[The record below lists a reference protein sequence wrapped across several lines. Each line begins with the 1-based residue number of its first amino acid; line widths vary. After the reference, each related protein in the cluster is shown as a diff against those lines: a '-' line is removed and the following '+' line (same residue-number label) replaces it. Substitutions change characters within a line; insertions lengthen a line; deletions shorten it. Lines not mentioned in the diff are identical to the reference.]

1 MNFFDEQTIND
12 LEFDLIRLML
22 HDYCHGA
29 TARLRMVDLVPIAH
43 PKNIEVELFR
53 TNEFLQIRKQG
64 LPIPRI
70 DFEEMEKEIE
80 LLGYNGSILEEISFS
95 NLLNNSRLINDLIK
109 FFKKNEEF
117 GYLSELMK
125 SVYFTL
131 EIIKPI
137 EKVFDPKGIIKDD
150 ASNLLSEIRKNIIS
164 ERREISKNFNK
175 VIKRYRDQGWLAD
188 TTEAYVNNRRVLAV
202 ESTHKRKVEGSILG
216 SSKTGSITFIEPK
229 ETIRQN
235 FELEI
240 LFDDERKEILRIL
253 RQLTE
258 ELRESLPLII
268 SYQKLLTEFDFIRAK
283 TRLAIELDAV
293 LPGLVKEPR
302 IELIDAFHPILL
314 LTNKKAMLPTY
325 PQSLMMD
332 KFSRM
337 LVISGPNAGG
347 KSITLKTVGLLQ
359 IMLQSGILIPVNPNS
374 KMCFFQN
381 ILSDIGDN
389 QSIENQLSTYS
400 YRLRRMKLF
409 LEVTNRKTLLLLD
422 EFGTGS
428 DPDLGG
434 ALAEVF
440 FEKLYSRKCF
450 GVITTHYANIKMKA
464 AALKNTLN
472 GCMLFD
478 EDSLEP
484 LFQLSLGQPGS
495 SFTFEVAEK
504 NGISKDIID
513 LAKGKLDSRNI
524 KMDKLISK
532 LTKEKSKTEKLNK
545 IALLTSDKAAKSQA
559 YYDAQVE
566 KIHQKNLKQQKL
578 AEQNNQFIR
587 KGKKMNSFINL
598 YNISSP
604 KNKKL
609 LDEVRKYLAVEK
621 TKIVEDKKA
630 VKLKQA
636 LKKKTQK
643 KKSRNQNIAK
653 IHVGCSVRLGQG
665 KEQGTVL
672 DIKGKE
678 VTIAFGNFM
687 TKAEINK
694 LIYVRS

>member
-1 MNFFDEQTIND
+1 
-12 LEFDLIRLML
+12 
-22 HDYCHGA
+22 
-29 TARLRMVDLVPIAH
+29 
-43 PKNIEVELFR
+43 
-53 TNEFLQIRKQG
+53 
-64 LPIPRI
+64 
-70 DFEEMEKEIE
+70 
-80 LLGYNGSILEEISFS
+80 
-95 NLLNNSRLINDLIK
+95 
-109 FFKKNEEF
+109 
-117 GYLSELMK
+117 
-125 SVYFTL
+125 
-131 EIIKPI
+131 
-137 EKVFDPKGIIKDD
+137 
-150 ASNLLSEIRKNIIS
+150 
-164 ERREISKNFNK
+164 
-175 VIKRYRDQGWLAD
+175 
-188 TTEAYVNNRRVLAV
+188 
-202 ESTHKRKVEGSILG
+202 
-216 SSKTGSITFIEPK
+216 
-229 ETIRQN
+229 
-235 FELEI
+235 
-240 LFDDERKEILRIL
+240 
-253 RQLTE
+253 
-258 ELRESLPLII
+258 
-268 SYQKLLTEFDFIRAK
+268 
-283 TRLAIELDAV
+283 
-293 LPGLVKEPR
+293 
-302 IELIDAFHPILL
+302 
-314 LTNKKAMLPTY
+314 
-325 PQSLMMD
+325 
-332 KFSRM
+332 
-337 LVISGPNAGG
+337 
-347 KSITLKTVGLLQ
+347 
-359 IMLQSGILIPVNPNS
+359 
-374 KMCFFQN
+374 
-381 ILSDIGDN
+381 
-389 QSIENQLSTYS
+389 
-400 YRLRRMKLF
+400 
-409 LEVTNRKTLLLLD
+409 
-422 EFGTGS
+422 
-428 DPDLGG
+428 
-434 ALAEVF
+434 
-440 FEKLYSRKCF
+440 
-450 GVITTHYANIKMKA
+450 MKA